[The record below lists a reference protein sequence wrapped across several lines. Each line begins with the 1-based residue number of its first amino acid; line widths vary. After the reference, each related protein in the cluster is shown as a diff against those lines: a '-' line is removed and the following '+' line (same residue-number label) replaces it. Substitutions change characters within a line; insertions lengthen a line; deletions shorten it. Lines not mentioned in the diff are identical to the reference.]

1 MNAGSLQT
9 FWFPLL
15 ALLAVEVG
23 VIAGLVEVS
32 QRWSSSAGWR
42 RTFCQ
47 AGLVATL
54 VLTVGEL
61 SGAGR
66 LVAARVAGAVAGWRA
81 AGLAPGTG
89 SIRSSGASAR
99 NAGFDWRQSSLA
111 SESTQAGGEGA
122 RRETTDGKPTERAA
136 ELPGP
141 RLPSNPIAE
150 SRAPSV
156 EGPRSVPSSPSPRPS
171 SPAAELPAGFWVA
184 LVLGMGALVVG
195 GRVCFARCLFVLF
208 RLRRRETV
216 DAVLV
221 ERMERLARRLGLR
234 RRVRVLASARL
245 TGPIAFGWIWP
256 SVALP
261 AGFSEGLDEAKQDA
275 VLLHELAHLAAHDP
289 FWGLLADAATV
300 ILWWHPAVWRLR
312 RQLQLA
318 NELAADEASLLVA
331 DGPRALA
338 ECLVQFGARLLER
351 PVAGQIPVTGFR
363 SHLGR
368 RVQQLMR
375 LEGATWSPPGRL
387 PAALARSFGATAAAA
402 AVVLCTAWATPRE
415 LTKGDSMKTIQH
427 NWKQSLAAFAFL
439 AAINGQDAVGRQ
451 AQSEPAALAPAVA
464 PATTAPGTVGDPSNA
479 GSQDVQLFQRSG
491 NAGTNNNDRNSLLG
505 AGNPLIRRATHN
517 PTRAVAPAIEAKLKS
532 IVLDEVKPMDYMPL
546 SEVVKILIERARKGD
561 PDGIGVNFVMDF
573 KEPASPARGAGA
585 VDPASG
591 LPLAAPA
598 AETVDL
604 NSVSIKIPFQLHN
617 ITLWDML
624 NIMLKASDR
633 PIQYTVEEYGVLF
646 SLKSQTSVAEP
657 NTAVA
662 AAAPERL
669 SVRTF
674 KVDTN
679 TVLPALWD
687 TFHITSDASNRS
699 QATQNALMAV
709 FLRLGARLHQ
719 DALFYN
725 GQTGVLMVRA
735 TREDMEVVSAIM
747 ETLTGVAAKPDPL
760 QSEAGGVGRGIG
772 SEASKEAEA
781 VRKLLDKLAATVTL
795 ENGKGVAVSMATGVG
810 ALPAGPTEIRIF
822 QLQHADPNQ
831 LVEQITQLFPDAF
844 RTQNC
849 HCIAV
854 PDPRTHSVL
863 LSAEQQLMPRISKM
877 IEQLDTD
884 AISAAATPGT
894 ERTR

>member
-1 MNAGSLQT
+1 MSGGSLQT

-47 AGLVATL
+47 AGLVSML

-111 SESTQAGGEGA
+111 SESTHAGGEGA

-136 ELPGP
+136 DLPGP
-141 RLPSNPIAE
+141 RLPSKPIAE
-150 SRAPSV
+150 SRVQSV
-156 EGPRSVPSSPSPRPS
+156 DGPRSVPSSPSPRPS
-171 SPAAELPAGFWVA
+171 SPVAELPAGFWVA
-184 LVLGMGALVVG
+184 LVWGMGALVVG

-216 DAVLV
+216 DAVLA

-275 VLLHELAHLAAHDP
+275 VLLHELAHLTAHDP
-289 FWGLLADAATV
+289 FWGLLADVATV
-300 ILWWHPAVWRLR
+300 VLWWHPAVWRLR

-351 PVAGQIPVTGFR
+351 PVAGQTPVTGFR

-375 LEGATWSPPGRL
+375 LEGGTWSPPGRL
-387 PAALARSFGATAAAA
+387 PTALARSFGAAATAA

-451 AQSEPAALAPAVA
+451 AQSRPAAPAPAAAVA
-464 PATTAPGTVGDPSNA
+464 PATPAPGAVGDPSNA
-479 GSQDVQLFQRSG
+479 GSQDVPLFQRSG
-491 NAGTNNNDRNSLLG
+491 NSGTNNNNRNSLLG

-517 PTRAVAPAIEAKLKS
+517 NTRAVAPALEAKLKS
-532 IVLDEVKPMDYMPL
+532 IVLDEVKPMDNLPL
-546 SEVVKILIERARKGD
+546 SEVVRILIERARKGD

-573 KEPASPARGAGA
+573 KEPPSPAHGAGA
-585 VDPASG
+585 VDPATG
-591 LPLAAPA
+591 LPLAVPA

-604 NSVSIKIPFQLHN
+604 NSVGVKIPFQLHN

-646 SLKSQTSVAEP
+646 SLKPRASVAEAK
-657 NTAVA
+657 TGVA

-699 QATQNALMAV
+699 QATENALRMA
-709 FLRLGARLHQ
+709 FIRLGAGLGQ

-735 TREDMEVVSAIM
+735 SREDMEVVSAIM
-747 ETLTGVAAKPDPL
+747 ETLTGVAAKRDAL
-760 QSEAGGVGRGIG
+760 QSEAGGVGKGN
-772 SEASKEAEA
+772 ASGA
-781 VRKLLDKLAATVTL
+781 
-795 ENGKGVAVSMATGVG
+795 GKK
-810 ALPAGPTEIRIF
+810 
-822 QLQHADPNQ
+822 
-831 LVEQITQLFPDAF
+831 
-844 RTQNC
+844 
-849 HCIAV
+849 
-854 PDPRTHSVL
+854 PDPSGT
-863 LSAEQQLMPRISKM
+863 
-877 IEQLDTD
+877 
-884 AISAAATPGT
+884 AAP
-894 ERTR
+894 